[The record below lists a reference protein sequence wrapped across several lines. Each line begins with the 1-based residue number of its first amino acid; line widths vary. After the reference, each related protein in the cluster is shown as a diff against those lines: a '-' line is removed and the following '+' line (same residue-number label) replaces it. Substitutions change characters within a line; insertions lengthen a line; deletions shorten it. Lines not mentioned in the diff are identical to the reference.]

1 MGERGREA
9 GGVKSE
15 VGERVRGEGD
25 IWERDWRREKK
36 WGGREVGRGNKGNSE
51 EVGKR
56 TVRER
61 EIERETEGE

>member
-1 MGERGREA
+1 M
-9 GGVKSE
+9 
-15 VGERVRGEGD
+15 RGEGD

-36 WGGREVGRGNKGNSE
+36 WGGREVGRGNRGNSV